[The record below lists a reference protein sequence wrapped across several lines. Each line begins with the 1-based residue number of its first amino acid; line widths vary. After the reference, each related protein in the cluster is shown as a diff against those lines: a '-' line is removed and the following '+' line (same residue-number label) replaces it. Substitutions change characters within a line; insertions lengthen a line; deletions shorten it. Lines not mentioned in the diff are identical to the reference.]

1 MSAYCA
7 RQCSQGFIYQGVC
20 FATTM
25 GFSPC
30 ESDSLGM
37 YWSKLAQNS
46 HWPSSTSKPQEQAT
60 AFSKWSITNEM
71 RNRTSF
77 FSSSSLPLSLLPNAL
92 ILKSFIFSKVVFKYL
107 GMCVMTVQ
115 GWKRSFFSYS
125 RPVPIKIKI
134 SQN

>member
-1 MSAYCA
+1 MSVY
-7 RQCSQGFIYQGVC
+7 RVQGSVLRASYTRLFVLPQQWGSRPVSLTVWVC
-20 FATTM
+20 IGANQPRTLI
-25 GFSPC
+25 GLHLQLSLRSRPQLSPNGQ
-30 ESDSLGM
+30 L
-37 YWSKLAQNS
+37 Q
-46 HWPSSTSKPQEQAT
+46 
-60 AFSKWSITNEM
+60 M

-115 GWKRSFFSYS
+115 GWKRSFFSQS

>member
-1 MSAYCA
+1 
-7 RQCSQGFIYQGVC
+7 
-20 FATTM
+20 
-25 GFSPC
+25 
-30 ESDSLGM
+30 
-37 YWSKLAQNS
+37 
-46 HWPSSTSKPQEQAT
+46 
-60 AFSKWSITNEM
+60 M

-77 FSSSSLPLSLLPNAL
+77 FSSSLPLSLLPNAL

-134 SQN
+134 IIRTDYKIASYWLLLHLMKTASLNGFAYKKKKKKSWFLNDDGFSCSKFQL